1 MFKIVIRYKTKIMN
15 RANKNMKY
23 SDNQNLNDNVDA
35 EEYDSE
41 K

>member
-1 MFKIVIRYKTKIMN
+1 MN